1 MDWKTIEEKVIQD
14 DQNKWDKKATGKQLH
29 VSQTGILEVSND
41 QGISGTY
48 SLSDLATSQ
57 VCQKL
62 GIPVDYYR
70 RLPGEV
76 KAVVANYDLNRLQVD
91 TFLLRGKGEWIRA
104 FLSGQYVVYNN
115 TQIAETVQALLGQAA
130 VWVKTFV
137 LEETHMFLKIVTEDI
152 FLPKDG
158 LKAGVMIG
166 NSEVGLGSVSV
177 EPFVFRKA
185 CTNDLVVAQ
194 EKSFRHPHIH
204 LNASEL
210 NRRMAEGISNAFQTA
225 SSILDGFLKTKEEP
239 VPDPVET
246 IRRLAAQ
253 KKLSQKFTDE
263 VISTYQIEPDPT
275 RFGVINAFT
284 SAAQKLSPIQRIEV
298 ERYAGTLLDAKI

>member
-1 MDWKTIEEKVIQD
+1 MDWQTIEQQIIQE
-14 DQNKWDKKATGKQLH
+14 DQKKWDKKATGQLLR
-29 VSQTGILEVSND
+29 VLETGMLEITNGQSEK
-41 QGISGTY
+41 GSY

-57 VCQKL
+57 MCQKL

-70 RLPGEV
+70 RLPGEM
-76 KAVVANYDLNRLQVD
+76 KALVGNFDFHRLKEE

-104 FLSGQYVVYNN
+104 FLSGQYVAYNN
-115 TQIAETVQALLGQAA
+115 AQIAETVQALLGQAA
-130 VWVKTFV
+130 VTVKTLV

-152 FLPKDG
+152 FIPRDG

-166 NSEVGLGSVSV
+166 NSEVGLGSISV

-194 EKSFRHPHIH
+194 EKVFRHPHIH

-210 NRRMAEGISNAFQTA
+210 NSRMAEGISNAFQVA
-225 SSILDGFLKTKEEP
+225 SSLLDAFLKTHEEP
-239 VPDPVET
+239 IPDPVEI
-246 IRRLAAQ
+246 IRRLTDQ
-253 KKLSQKFTDE
+253 RKLSQKFTDE
-263 VISTYQIEPDPT
+263 VISSFQAEPEPS

-284 SAAQKLSPIQRIEV
+284 SAAQKLNPLQRIEV
-298 ERYAGTLLDAKI
+298 ERFAGTLLDAKI